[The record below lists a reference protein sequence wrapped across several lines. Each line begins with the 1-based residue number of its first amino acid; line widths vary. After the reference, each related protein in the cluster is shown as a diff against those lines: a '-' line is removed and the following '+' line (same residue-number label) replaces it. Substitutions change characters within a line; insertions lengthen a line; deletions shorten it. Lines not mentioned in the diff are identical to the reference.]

1 MTRAPSIPMTTL
13 LGPLRR
19 AADRIGE
26 SGIFVA
32 GLTLVLS
39 LSMTDVRPGHQ
50 AANAFWLSLMLL
62 VVLCIMARSMD
73 SRGHAAVRKLDRKAA
88 KKAER
93 KASKDPDADFLAQ
106 GLEWLGLPAGSD
118 AAAIKT
124 GVRAMMLKH
133 HSDTGTGSLDMD
145 DLVTFRDRML
155 EVVANCATTPDE
167 PKIKPPSTAKRLKAY
182 EEAAG
187 PLGRAW
193 GRLLPSP
200 LLKELGRR

>member
-1 MTRAPSIPMTTL
+1 MTRVPSIPMTTL
-13 LGPLRR
+13 LAPLRR

-26 SGIFVA
+26 GGILIA
-32 GLTLVLS
+32 GLILVLS

-50 AANAFWLSLMLL
+50 ATNAFWLSLMLL
-62 VVLCIMARSMD
+62 VALCIMARSMD
-73 SRGHAAVRKLDRKAA
+73 SRGHAAVRKLDRKAG
-88 KKAER
+88 KKA
-93 KASKDPDADFLAQ
+93 SQDPKADFLAQ

-118 AAAIKT
+118 AAAIKA
-124 GVRAMMLKH
+124 GVRTMMLKH
-133 HSDTGTGSLDMD
+133 HSDTGTGNLDMD

-155 EVVANCATTPDE
+155 DVVATCAATPDE
-167 PKIKPPSTAKRLKAY
+167 PRIKPPSTAKRLKAY

>member
-1 MTRAPSIPMTTL
+1 MKLVPSIPMTTL
-13 LGPLRR
+13 LGPMRQ

-26 SGIFVA
+26 GGIFIA
-32 GLTLVLS
+32 ALILVLS

-50 AANAFWLSLMLL
+50 AANAFWISMMLL

-73 SRGHAAVRKLDRKAA
+73 SRGHAAVRKLDRKA
-88 KKAER
+88 ER
-93 KASKDPDADFLAQ
+93 NASKDPDADFLAQ
-106 GLEWLGLPAGSD
+106 GLEWLGLPTGSD
-118 AAAIKT
+118 AVAIKT
-124 GVRAMMLKH
+124 GVRTMMLKH

-155 EVVANCATTPDE
+155 EVVAARPSTSDQAE
-167 PKIKPPSTAKRLKAY
+167 HVPPSKAKRLKAY